1 MIKKAINNVR
11 RMTSHPTLPYC
22 KLIII
27 SDYSKELKF
36 KSKDSQHLFY
46 FFCRECLLANNIFIS
61 KLDKNRKK
69 IFLN

>member
-46 FFCRECLLANNIFIS
+46 FFS
-61 KLDKNRKK
+61 
-69 IFLN
+69 